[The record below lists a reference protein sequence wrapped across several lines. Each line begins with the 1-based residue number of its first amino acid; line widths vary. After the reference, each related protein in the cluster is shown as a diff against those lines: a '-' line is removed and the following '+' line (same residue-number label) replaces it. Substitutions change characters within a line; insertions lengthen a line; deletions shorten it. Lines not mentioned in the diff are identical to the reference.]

1 MRDIFKHFT
10 VKGVEYPF
18 AFNINVVEDL
28 DAEYRTEKNGV
39 KTDGITEWG
48 RLVEPQEGLPSL
60 SALKFMF
67 TLAINEGIEMENEE
81 RNEDRKPLTLKQVG
95 RIISAMDDAG
105 VLFAKEAITESTDDG
120 TEKNVQTR
128 QNQDG

>member
-95 RIISAMDDAG
+95 RVISGMGDA
-105 VLFAKEAITESTDDG
+105 VLAFAKDTITESTDDG